1 MGMTQK
7 EKFYFRRPEVITATE
22 KAKRERYKPNLKPFR
37 SILYLIVLALAIYII
52 VFSSAFKVKRVEVIG
67 VKSVEISDYLNQS
80 LIGKNILLMRTG
92 SYLKTLS
99 KKFPILEEASMIRGL
114 PNTIKIS
121 IKERSQTLV
130 VCNSQDCFEVD
141 NQGYAYQK
149 TVKPT
154 DKIVLIDE
162 KNVQIEENDKIFS
175 NSFISFF
182 LGVVDGFSKTDIK
195 IIESRMDETTFR
207 IRFVTKEGWT
217 MIFDSSA
224 NLENQISAVKQVLA
238 KNKQD
243 LHEYVDVRVEGFAYI
258 K

>member
-1 MGMTQK
+1 MGIMQK

-22 KAKRERYKPNLKPFR
+22 KSKRERYKPNLKPLR
-37 SILYLIVLALAIYII
+37 SFFYLFLLGLFIYVIA
-52 VFSSAFKVKRVEVIG
+52 FSSLFKIKRVEVIG

-99 KKFPILEEASMIRGL
+99 KKFPILEEASMVRGL
-114 PNTIKIS
+114 PSTVKIS

-130 VCNSQDCFEVD
+130 VCNSQDCYEVD
-141 NQGYAYQK
+141 NLGYAYQK
-149 TVKPT
+149 TSRPS
-154 DKIVLIDE
+154 DKVVLIDE
-162 KNVQIEENDKIFS
+162 KNLQIKENDKIFS

-182 LGVVDGFSKTDIK
+182 LGVIDGFSKTNIK
-195 IIESRMDETTFR
+195 ITEARMDETTFR

-217 MIFDSSA
+217 MILDSSA
-224 NLENQISAVKQVLA
+224 NLENQISAVKQVVE
-238 KNKQD
+238 KDKQD
-243 LHEYVDVRVEGFAYI
+243 LREYVDVRVEGFAYI

>member
-1 MGMTQK
+1 MQK

-22 KAKRERYKPNLKPFR
+22 RAKKERYRMNLKPLR
-37 SILYLIVLALAIYII
+37 SFLYLIILALVIYVV
-52 VFSSAFKVKRVEVIG
+52 VFSSSFKVKKVEIIG

-80 LIGKNILLMRTG
+80 LVGKNILLMRTG

-99 KKFPILEEASMIRGL
+99 KKFPILEEASMVRGL
-114 PNTIKIS
+114 PSTIKVS
-121 IKERSQTLV
+121 VKERLQTLV

-149 TVKPT
+149 TSRPV

-162 KNVQIEENDKIFS
+162 KNLQIKENDKIFS

-182 LGVVDGFSKTDIK
+182 LGVIDGFSKTDIK
-195 IIESRMDETTFR
+195 ITEARMDETTFR

-217 MIFDSSA
+217 MILDSSA
-224 NLENQISAVKQVLA
+224 NLENQISAVKQVVA

-243 LHEYVDVRVEGFAYI
+243 LREYVDVRVEGFAYI